1 MTSHGQIPHAHESI
15 NNENRAEDTS
25 FAAGHRLPTE
35 AGSVILD
42 TVRAEV
48 EEGFPKLK
56 LSNFLLLSG
65 SIGAFPGRQERLLQ
79 KS

>member
-1 MTSHGQIPHAHESI
+1 MTQHGQISRAHESI
-15 NNENRAEDTS
+15 NNENRAENTS

-56 LSNFLLLSG
+56 SSNFLLLSG
-65 SIGAFPGRQERLLQ
+65 SIGAFTGRQKRLLQ
-79 KS
+79 KN

>member
-1 MTSHGQIPHAHESI
+1 MTPHGQTPHAHESI
-15 NNENRAEDTS
+15 NSENRAENTS

-48 EEGFPKLK
+48 EEGLPKLK
-56 LSNFLLLSG
+56 SSNFLLLSG
-65 SIGAFPGRQERLLQ
+65 SIEAFTGRQERLLQ